1 VSELIE
7 RVDALLTQSLS
18 QPFSQGQQPQEHQA
32 PDEVDSRRL
41 FHGRG
46 CVYPGYEQVTVDLYA
61 PVLWVT
67 FFKANDD
74 EQFETQIVD
83 ALVALAQKHKLQAV
97 MIQRR
102 YERDVPAQCAWG
114 ELPDRVWAR
123 RGKARFSIRLGER
136 QNTGFFLDMEPGR
149 QWLEE
154 RAKDKKVLNLFS
166 YTCAFSVVAQQAGA
180 TSVVNV
186 DMSRGALNQGREN
199 HRLNALR
206 IDSIRFLQE
215 NILKAWGRIRRPGP
229 YDIAII
235 DPPTYQWGSFVASQD
250 YRKLVRRLPEL
261 MVAGGDV
268 LLCLNAP
275 ELGENFLQQLV
286 SEECPDC
293 QFVGRLTPSPDFPD
307 VDPNQQL
314 KLLHYRYSPA
324 PLSEASEDNRAG

>member
-1 VSELIE
+1 MSELIT
-7 RVDALLTQSLS
+7 RVDALLQQSL
-18 QPFSQGQQPQEHQA
+18 QGQSLLEQQGQRAEA
-32 PDEVDSRRL
+32 DSRRL

-74 EQFETQIVD
+74 EQFEQSIVD
-83 ALVALAQKHKLQAV
+83 GLVELAQRHGLQAV
-97 MIQRR
+97 LVQRR
-102 YERDVPAQCAWG
+102 YQRDVPAECAWG
-114 ELPDRVWAR
+114 SVPETVWAR
-123 RGKARFSIRLGER
+123 RGQARYTIRLGER

-149 QWLEE
+149 QWLEQ
-154 RAKDKKVLNLFS
+154 RARGKKVLNLFA

-180 TSVVNV
+180 DSVVNV
-186 DMSRGALNQGREN
+186 DMSRGALKQGQQN
-199 HRLNALR
+199 HQINGLPT
-206 IDSIRFLQE
+206 DHIRFMAE
-215 NILKAWGRIRRPGP
+215 NILKSWGRIRRPGP

-250 YRKLVRRLPEL
+250 YRKLVRRIPEL
-261 MVAGGDV
+261 MAPEGDV

-275 ELGENFLQQLV
+275 ELGEDFLQQLV

-293 QFVGRLTPSPDFPD
+293 HFVERLTPSADFPD
-307 VDPNQQL
+307 IDPNQQL

-324 PLSEASEDNRAG
+324 LATEIPA